1 MNALSNLWGSHRGF
15 EDSSLSV
22 WTGYKFL
29 QNLLFFVMHFYAFR
43 HWLLTFC
50 KGTFALVQNNLFFGM
65 CFSVPF
71 LPRSL
76 VSARFSRK
84 FYLLFLPLGNNI
96 LEKVKEEFLKNV
108 CSEEKTSAGEMDML
122 LQKQQTRAAKLGFS
136 SWNSKML
143 PLIGEE
149 LTKFPVLKWIF
160 LLGKSRFSHTLKII
174 SCRES
179 GNWNSW
185 NYYFNQFLGQQK
197 CPPLG
202 KKRTP
207 LEKTPQWQLLAL
219 FKKLKNLFDVLKI
232 FKIFS
237 CPFRSCWKT
246 TW

>member
-1 MNALSNLWGSHRGF
+1 
-15 EDSSLSV
+15 
-22 WTGYKFL
+22 
-29 QNLLFFVMHFYAFR
+29 
-43 HWLLTFC
+43 
-50 KGTFALVQNNLFFGM
+50 
-65 CFSVPF
+65 
-71 LPRSL
+71 
-76 VSARFSRK
+76 
-84 FYLLFLPLGNNI
+84 
-96 LEKVKEEFLKNV
+96 
-108 CSEEKTSAGEMDML
+108 MDVL

-174 SCRES
+174 CCRES
-179 GNWNSW
+179 DNWNSW

-197 CPPLG
+197 CPPSG

-207 LEKTPQWQLLAL
+207 LEKTLQWQLLAL
-219 FKKLKNLFDVLKI
+219 FKKLKNLFYILKI
-232 FKIFS
+232 FKFFS